1 MKYLGT
7 AIIIVLVF
15 VVAIIYSALSK
26 ARNKIKEEYSNMNT
40 NLRKRW
46 DLIPSLVNVVRDYSI
61 YEEST
66 LEKFSILKSQ
76 VFDNLKVEQ
85 KIYIDQNISKVISKM
100 MSMAEKHPDLQA
112 DIEYIKLSEQLVEL
126 EEEIINIHKE
136 YDKAVNEY
144 NKNIEKFPINIVA
157 ILFGFNEESLL
168 EKANDKQQDVE
179 MNL

>member
-7 AIIIVLVF
+7 AIIIILIFIVM
-15 VVAIIYSALSK
+15 IIYNTLSK
-26 ARNKIKEEYSNMNT
+26 ARNKIKEEYSNMDT

-46 DLIPSLVNVVRDYSI
+46 DLIPSLVETVKDYSI

-76 VFDNLKVEQ
+76 VFDSLKMEQ
-85 KIYIDQNISKVISKM
+85 KLYIDQNISKVISKM
-100 MSMAEKHPDLQA
+100 MSMAKKHSELNS
-112 DIEYIKLSEQLVEL
+112 DIEYIKLSEQLEEL
-126 EEEIINIHKE
+126 ESEIINIHKE

-144 NKNIEKFPINIVA
+144 NKMIEKVPNNLVA
-157 ILFGFNEESLL
+157 ILFGFNEEPLFEVTK
-168 EKANDKQQDVE
+168 EKKQNVE